1 MISSFCDA
9 EAFDALA
16 KEPDISALHP
26 GFLTQ
31 NGDELFLTNEF
42 LFNFKQY
49 VGDAGLVCAG
59 AFFYEGRGAAGGAR
73 VFTRYLRM
81 K

>member
-1 MISSFCDA
+1 VISSFCDA
-9 EAFDALA
+9 EAFDALT

-31 NGDELFLTNEF
+31 NDHELLLSNEF
-42 LFNFKQY
+42 QVNFNQY
-49 VGDAGLVCAG
+49 VGDTGLVCAG
-59 AFFYEGRGAAGGAR
+59 AFFYEGRGVAGGAR